1 MIFDRVARMLELPSI
16 SMGKTVAEA
25 NFEWQIRNI
34 TFLFYLFRLKNFM
47 VVKLVYNV
55 NFKCITL

>member
-1 MIFDRVARMLELPSI
+1 MLELPSI